1 MYVIELYM
9 EIGTIVLSSSSN
21 QFNGHGTYRVY
32 NFYICENKFHFQ
44 SLNLLIMYF
53 YWIFAGTYFEGLTI
67 EVFMNEIGSE
77 ARSI

>member
-21 QFNGHGTYRVY
+21 QFNGHGTYIIFIFVKK
-32 NFYICENKFHFQ
+32 KFHFQ

-53 YWIFAGTYFEGLTI
+53 CWIFAGTYFEGLTI